1 MFAFFQS
8 DSLKIALRD
17 SFEIAQR
24 QAADSA
30 AVTDS
35 VANEPAVAEDTAN
48 ALREAYLR
56 AKESDTV
63 EAVSGAFEGVLG
75 GLQNF
80 TGFSKDV
87 LISLMWSALAVA
99 VIWAIRLLV
108 LRLVYRRSSID
119 VRARYQWRKTSAYVA
134 VFVGAF
140 VFFRIWVGAISS
152 LATFFGLLSAGIAI
166 ALKDPLA
173 NIAGWLFIVW
183 KRPFVPGDRI
193 TIRAHTGDVIDQSVF
208 VFTLLEVG
216 TEFAASQSTGRIIHL
231 PNGWLFTD
239 SVINFT
245 RGFPYV
251 WNEIPVL
258 VSFESNWRAAKRIM
272 FDIANEH
279 GNKLTEDAERK
290 LRREAQEFLIF
301 YSKLTPTVYT
311 SVRDSGVELTMR
323 YLVEPRRR
331 RGSEQTI
338 WEAILDGFALCDDI
352 EFAYPT
358 RRIFQ
363 NAIEGKPGVL
373 PKAQRRA
380 AGLSAAP
387 EPPPPPPP
395 PIESDV

>member
-1 MFAFFQS
+1 MFAFLQS

-17 SFEIAQR
+17 SFESAQG
-24 QAADSA
+24 QSADSA
-30 AVTDS
+30 AVADS
-35 VANEPAVAEDTAN
+35 VANEPVVVEDTTS

-63 EAVSGAFEGVLG
+63 EVVSGAFEGVLG
-75 GLQNF
+75 GIQDV
-80 TGFSKDV
+80 TGFSKVV
-87 LISLMWSALAVA
+87 LVNLLWSVLVVA
-99 VIWAIRLLV
+99 IIWAIRLLI
-108 LRLVYRRSSID
+108 LRLAYRRSSMD

-134 VFVGAF
+134 VLVGAF
-140 VFFRIWVGAISS
+140 VFFRIWVGAVGSM
-152 LATFFGLLSAGIAI
+152 ATFFGLLSAGIAI

-193 TIRAHTGDVIDQSVF
+193 TIRTHTGDVIDQSIF
-208 VFTLLEVG
+208 MFTLLEVD
-216 TEFAASQSTGRIIHL
+216 TETGANQSTGRIIHL
-231 PNGWLFTD
+231 PNGWMFTD

-258 VSFESNWRAAKRIM
+258 VTFESNWRAAKQIM
-272 FDIANEH
+272 FDIAHEH
-279 GNKLTEDAERK
+279 GNKLSEDAERK

-338 WEAILDGFALCDDI
+338 WEAVLDAFALHDDI
-352 EFAYPT
+352 DLAYPT
-358 RRIFQ
+358 RRNFL
-363 NAIEGKPGVL
+363 NAIEGKSGLL
-373 PKAQRRA
+373 PAVQREV
-380 AGLSAAP
+380 AGLSAAIGV
-387 EPPPPPPP
+387 PP
-395 PIESDV
+395 PIKPDVQ

>member
-1 MFAFFQS
+1 
-8 DSLKIALRD
+8 
-17 SFEIAQR
+17 
-24 QAADSA
+24 
-30 AVTDS
+30 
-35 VANEPAVAEDTAN
+35 
-48 ALREAYLR
+48 
-56 AKESDTV
+56 
-63 EAVSGAFEGVLG
+63 
-75 GLQNF
+75 
-80 TGFSKDV
+80 
-87 LISLMWSALAVA
+87 MWSALAVA

-140 VFFRIWVGAISS
+140 VFFRIWVGAVGS

-166 ALKDPLA
+166 ALKDPLTS
-173 NIAGWLFIVW
+173 IAGWLFIVW

-193 TIRAHTGDVIDQSVF
+193 TIRGHTGDVIDQSVF

-258 VSFESNWRAAKRIM
+258 VSFESNWRAAKQIL
-272 FDIANEH
+272 FDIAHEH
-279 GNKLTEDAERK
+279 GSMLTEDAERK
-290 LRREAQEFLIF
+290 LRRAAQEFLIF

-338 WEAILDGFALCDDI
+338 WEAILDGFAVRDDI

-373 PKAQRRA
+373 PGAQPGA
-380 AGLSAAP
+380 SGLTAVP
-387 EPPPPPPP
+387 EPPPS
-395 PIESDV
+395 IEPDVQ

>member
-1 MFAFFQS
+1 
-8 DSLKIALRD
+8 
-17 SFEIAQR
+17 
-24 QAADSA
+24 
-30 AVTDS
+30 
-35 VANEPAVAEDTAN
+35 
-48 ALREAYLR
+48 
-56 AKESDTV
+56 
-63 EAVSGAFEGVLG
+63 
-75 GLQNF
+75 
-80 TGFSKDV
+80 
-87 LISLMWSALAVA
+87 
-99 VIWAIRLLV
+99 
-108 LRLVYRRSSID
+108 
-119 VRARYQWRKTSAYVA
+119 VA

-140 VFFRIWVGAISS
+140 VFFRIWVGAVGS

-338 WEAILDGFALCDDI
+338 WEAILDGFAVRDDI
-352 EFAYPT
+352 ELAYPT

-373 PKAQRRA
+373 PEAQRRS

-387 EPPPPPPP
+387 EPPPPP
-395 PIESDV
+395 IESDV

>member
-1 MFAFFQS
+1 M
-8 DSLKIALRD
+8 KIVRLIPILCLLGLA
-17 SFEIAQR
+17 
-24 QAADSA
+24 
-30 AVTDS
+30 
-35 VANEPAVAEDTAN
+35 
-48 ALREAYLR
+48 
-56 AKESDTV
+56 
-63 EAVSGAFEGVLG
+63 SGC
-75 GLQNF
+75 
-80 TGFSKDV
+80 
-87 LISLMWSALAVA
+87 LISEQIGQPLGQGRSARPNPDVTIHFDTTFNRVVIFGRSALIVTFAAWVFLSFGA
-99 VIWAIRLLV
+99 KPG
-108 LRLVYRRSSID
+108 SI
-119 VRARYQWRKTSAYVA
+119 V
-134 VFVGAF
+134 VG
-140 VFFRIWVGAISS
+140 GA
-152 LATFFGLLSAGIAI
+152 AMA
-166 ALKDPLA
+166 
-173 NIAGWLFIVW
+173 IAGWLFIVW

-338 WEAILDGFALCDDI
+338 WEAILDGFALRDDI

-395 PIESDV
+395 IESDV